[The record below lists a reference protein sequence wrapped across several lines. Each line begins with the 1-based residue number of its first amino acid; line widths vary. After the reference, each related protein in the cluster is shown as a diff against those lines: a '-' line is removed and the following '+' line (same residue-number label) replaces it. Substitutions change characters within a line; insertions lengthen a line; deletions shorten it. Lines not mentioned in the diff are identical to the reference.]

1 MLAAVE
7 ACEARGN
14 AALWI
19 VSEYVPGPTLEAWAS
34 GGRVLPVA
42 AAIDFMRRLSLGVQA
57 ALAQG
62 VSPHAINP
70 RNVVIWRQDP
80 KSGLQLD
87 GKLLDLGLAAWM
99 CPDLPQLEC
108 AHFMAPETLSA
119 VFGDQNLSEPAG
131 SRANVYSCGA
141 LLYYLTT
148 GELPF
153 KSESVEQLMAAQADG
168 QLVRPSFYNEQVSTA
183 LECVIMGALAVRAC
197 ERYASPGEFAS
208 VLDAVEERH
217 RRATLPPAA
226 ASEQQHEPQAA
237 WAAPQ
242 FAAAESSVQP
252 SAAMS
257 FAAKVPPPAPA
268 APPSA
273 AADSSAQPQHAS
285 AAPARSPLFAAAGA
299 SFSAA
304 ADSNEQRLPTPADP
318 TASAA
323 VAPPSAAADFGELAP
338 PTLADPVVT
347 AAVAPPSAA
356 TERAVQS
363 PTTPRCLVTPPPR
376 AEFPA
381 FEPQQ
386 ASADLTPVRQPAGV
400 FASAQPSSADFT
412 PATQPSGLF
421 GQAERSSADFTPA
434 TQPSGVF
441 GYATQPSIAR
451 EPPPLPA
458 VFTTTLRSATGSAA
472 AFAFTPRLA
481 TASERSA
488 LTVDP
493 ASAAQPLNARDFAAQ
508 PTAASD
514 PSVDGS
520 APVVP
525 PSEAPAAHLHGLDLP
540 APPFA
545 ALELSAQLAAGLDLS
560 SARDPFKQ
568 LSAVEAGTQA
578 ELETPGLAWGAA
590 TEERLSAPPP
600 EPIAARTCG
609 VARPLLR
616 GLRGSRGSRLR
627 AAGMRLFAMSIGV
640 CTYFCLPS
648 VTRAP
653 SGSAARAT
661 DFAPAAQPAPA
672 PIPPVT
678 PATHARPVN
687 ARPGAQLAPRETH
700 TPSKPSANAAQH
712 RIEEAATERAVPAQ
726 QVRDT
731 ANDPS
736 ARPGASLS
744 EAAAIAASGMAGVD
758 ALEWAEQHAP
768 AAVSSSAP
776 KQHSSTASQPTPAAV
791 TGEARVKALEVRGS
805 LTSSAVR
812 RAMERVRPHWT
823 ECYEHVA
830 SVTGQL
836 QFAPVH
842 VALVIDEAGRAR
854 DSHITTS
861 GPATFTECLAH
872 AMSKLTAEVPDTGT
886 VAVLFDLHFEH
897 LN

>member
-80 KSGLQLD
+80 RSGLQLD

-153 KSESVEQLMAAQADG
+153 RSESVEQLMAAQADG
-168 QLVRPSFYNEQVSTA
+168 QLVRPSFYNEHVSTA

-217 RRATLPPAA
+217 RRATLPPAL
-226 ASEQQHEPQAA
+226 ASEQHEPQAA

-252 SAAMS
+252 SAAVS
-257 FAAKVPPPAPA
+257 FAAKVPPPAPT

-273 AADSSAQPQHAS
+273 AADSSAPPQHAS
-285 AAPARSPLFAAAGA
+285 AAPARSPLFVAASA

-304 ADSNEQRLPTPADP
+304 ADSNEPQL
-318 TASAA
+318 
-323 VAPPSAAADFGELAP
+323 
-338 PTLADPVVT
+338 PTLADPVGT

-356 TERAVQS
+356 TKLGVQS
-363 PTTPRCLVTPPPR
+363 PTAPRCLVTPPPR

-386 ASADLTPVRQPAGV
+386 ASGDLTPVRQPAGV

-458 VFTTTLRSATGSAA
+458 VFTTTLRSATASEVPAQAA
-472 AFAFTPRLA
+472 AFAFTSRLS
-481 TASERSA
+481 TAIERSA
-488 LTVDP
+488 LAVDP
-493 ASAAQPLNARDFAAQ
+493 ATASAAQPLNASDFSVQ

-520 APVVP
+520 APLAP
-525 PSEAPAAHLHGLDLP
+525 PSEAPAVHFHGLELP

-560 SARDPFKQ
+560 GARDPFKQ

-600 EPIAARTCG
+600 EPIAARTRG
-609 VARPLLR
+609 VARPLFG
-616 GLRGSRGSRLR
+616 GLRGSTLR
-627 AAGMRLFAMSIGV
+627 AAAMRFFAVSIGV

-661 DFAPAAQPAPA
+661 DFVPAAQPAPA

-678 PATHARPVN
+678 PATHARPLT

-700 TPSKPSANAAQH
+700 TPSKPSANTAQH
-712 RIEEAATERAVPAQ
+712 RIDEAATERAVPAQ

-736 ARPGASLS
+736 ARPEASFS
-744 EAAAIAASGMAGVD
+744 AAAAIAASGMAGVD

-768 AAVSSSAP
+768 AAVSGSAP
-776 KQHSSTASQPTPAAV
+776 KQHSSTASQPVPAAV

-823 ECYEHVA
+823 ECYVHVA

-861 GPATFTECLAH
+861 GPAAFTECLSH